1 MSNTKNIIL
10 EGKNFV
16 VSGVFSIPRGDI
28 QDRITKNGGNI
39 QSGISTKTDY
49 LLAGAVS
56 YTHLRA
62 HETKGNLVC
71 RLLLEKKNF
80 FNDTATTEIYTI
92 LFVGSVRCV

>member
-1 MSNTKNIIL
+1 MIKEMSNTKNIIL

-49 LLAGAVS
+49 LLAG
-56 YTHLRA
+56 
-62 HETKGNLVC
+62 
-71 RLLLEKKNF
+71 EKMGPSKKEKAIKLNVPII
-80 FNDTATTEIYTI
+80 TEEDLT
-92 LFVGSVRCV
+92 

>member
-10 EGKNFV
+10 KGKNFV

-49 LLAGAVS
+49 LLAG
-56 YTHLRA
+56 
-62 HETKGNLVC
+62 
-71 RLLLEKKNF
+71 EKMGPSKKEKAIKLNVPII
-80 FNDTATTEIYTI
+80 TEEDLTGIT
-92 LFVGSVRCV
+92 

>member
-49 LLAGAVS
+49 LLAG
-56 YTHLRA
+56 
-62 HETKGNLVC
+62 
-71 RLLLEKKNF
+71 EKMGPSKKEKAIKLNVPII
-80 FNDTATTEIYTI
+80 TEEDLTGIT
-92 LFVGSVRCV
+92 

>member
-1 MSNTKNIIL
+1 MIKEMSNTKNIIL

-49 LLAGAVS
+49 LLAG
-56 YTHLRA
+56 
-62 HETKGNLVC
+62 
-71 RLLLEKKNF
+71 EKMGPSKKEKAIKLNVPII
-80 FNDTATTEIYTI
+80 TEEDLTGIT
-92 LFVGSVRCV
+92 

>member
-1 MSNTKNIIL
+1 MSNIKNIIL

-49 LLAGAVS
+49 LLAG
-56 YTHLRA
+56 
-62 HETKGNLVC
+62 
-71 RLLLEKKNF
+71 EKMGPSKKEKAIKLNVPII
-80 FNDTATTEIYTI
+80 TEEDLTGIT
-92 LFVGSVRCV
+92 

>member
-39 QSGISTKTDY
+39 QSGIST
-49 LLAGAVS
+49 
-56 YTHLRA
+56 
-62 HETKGNLVC
+62 
-71 RLLLEKKNF
+71 
-80 FNDTATTEIYTI
+80 
-92 LFVGSVRCV
+92 